1 MQDLDNAVK
10 TVCRELKDELNDSIF
25 EKYETAISNASGD
38 SIETA
43 LKWGSPV
50 NREDR
55 AAGGLHWSSYKAVCR
70 RNGVFT
76 NSQGLHDW
84 NAQLTEPMIKVIAPG
99 WEKVFTRRVQIV
111 LNNFTRTAPAGLK
124 SFHRD
129 IDGRARRIGASIAG
143 RSLLSQQTTVYEDI
157 LKDLATST
165 KDKIVAKQKDINRE
179 FVPVIE
185 RHMFDAYDWCQ
196 QEVGEWI

>member
-1 MQDLDNAVK
+1 
-10 TVCRELKDELNDSIF
+10 
-25 EKYETAISNASGD
+25 
-38 SIETA
+38 
-43 LKWGSPV
+43 
-50 NREDR
+50 
-55 AAGGLHWSSYKAVCR
+55 
-70 RNGVFT
+70 
-76 NSQGLHDW
+76 
-84 NAQLTEPMIKVIAPG
+84 MIKVIAPG
-99 WEKVFTRRVQIV
+99 WEKVFSRRLQIV

-143 RSLLSQQTTVYEDI
+143 MSMLSQQITVYEHI

-185 RHMFDAYDWCQ
+185 RYMFDAYDWCQ
-196 QEVGEWI
+196 QETGKWI